1 MCTCKQKRD
10 AELSEHLEHSKLTC
24 SNQTEQSGNDK
35 MIELRNRT
43 KISEH
48 VGENQQTENLEQSEN
63 IKTL

>member
-10 AELSEHLEHSKLTC
+10 AELSEHPEHFKLTC

-48 VGENQQTENLEQSEN
+48 VGENR
-63 IKTL
+63 